1 MLEQVN
7 KCHKDKPSAT
17 QKPGSYEVGNKKPP
31 KNRQF
36 GQPEGNK
43 RSNGSWKKEDTP
55 RYQLE
60 QMIKMKADEVVKIA
74 NDPDAPLFSRRL
86 ARSLLKENKWNVTE
100 AMINQVYG
108 KPKEVVETIDTTPK
122 AIEVQVL
129 APKDDA
135 KSGKPVE
142 KSAENAEKNS

>member
-1 MLEQVN
+1 MDS
-7 KCHKDKPSAT
+7 HKV
-17 QKPGSYEVGNKKPP
+17 GNYEVGYKKPP

-36 GQPEGNK
+36 GQPDGNK
-43 RSNGSWKKEDTP
+43 RSNGAWRKEETA
-55 RYQLE
+55 RYRLE
-60 QMIKMKADEVVKIA
+60 QMIQLTEPELKEVFQDKSR
-74 NDPDAPLFSRRL
+74 PLFERKL
-86 ARSLLKENKWNVTE
+86 AGFINKGDWKTYRDMLWE
-100 AMINQVYG
+100 VYG

-142 KSAENAEKNS
+142 KAAENAKKNS

>member
-1 MLEQVN
+1 MVRTR
-7 KCHKDKPSAT
+7 KPSF
-17 QKPGSYEVGNKKPP
+17 GSNGVPT
-31 KNRQF
+31 
-36 GQPEGNK
+36 PEGFEK
-43 RSNGSWKKEDTP
+43 HPERRHNGAWKKEDTP

-142 KSAENAEKNS
+142 NTVKKSEKNS

>member
-1 MLEQVN
+1 MV
-7 KCHKDKPSAT
+7 KTRKPS
-17 QKPGSYEVGNKKPP
+17 
-31 KNRQF
+31 F
-36 GQPEGNK
+36 GANGVPTPEGFEK
-43 RSNGSWKKEDTP
+43 HPERRAHGHWKMEATP

-60 QMIKMKADEVVKIA
+60 QMIKLTADDVIKIA

-122 AIEVQVL
+122 SIEVQVL
-129 APKDDA
+129 APKTAA
-135 KSGKPVE
+135 KSGKPAEKQTKSAE
-142 KSAENAEKNS
+142 KSAK

>member
-1 MLEQVN
+1 MVRTR
-7 KCHKDKPSAT
+7 KPSFAPNGVPT
-17 QKPGSYEVGNKKPP
+17 
-31 KNRQF
+31 
-36 GQPEGNK
+36 PEGFEK
-43 RSNGSWKKEDTP
+43 HPERRHNGAWKKEDTP

-60 QMIKMKADEVVKIA
+60 QMIKLKADEVIKIA

-100 AMINQVYG
+100 AIINQCYG

-142 KSAENAEKNS
+142 KSAENAKKNS